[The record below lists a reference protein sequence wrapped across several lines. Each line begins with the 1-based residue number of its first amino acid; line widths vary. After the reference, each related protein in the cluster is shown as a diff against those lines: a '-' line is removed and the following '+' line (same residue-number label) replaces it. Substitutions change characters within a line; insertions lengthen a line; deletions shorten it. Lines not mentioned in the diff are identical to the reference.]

1 MSESNVT
8 GKQANEQ
15 TGRATEPVGSEFRRL
30 VLWQK
35 AQGLAAEVAELVT
48 RLPSDRASG
57 VIASQLLRA
66 ATSIAANIAEGY
78 GRYSQAAYRS
88 HLSIARGS
96 AFEVESWLDLL
107 ERRGYLPE
115 EAAGGLF
122 DHCQEV
128 QKLLT
133 LRMKSLGE
141 ASRTYAREEKADY
154 EV

>member
-1 MSESNVT
+1 MSGQT
-8 GKQANEQ
+8 GKRANGQ
-15 TGRATEPVGSEFRRL
+15 GADGPIGSDFRRQ

-35 AQGLAAEVAELVT
+35 AQDLAERIAQTVVT
-48 RLPSDRASG
+48 LPRDRATDTIG
-57 VIASQLLRA
+57 SQIMRA
-66 ATSIAANIAEGY
+66 AGSIAVNIAEGY

-107 ERRGYLPE
+107 IRRGYLGDGQGRE
-115 EAAGGLF
+115 LLES
-122 DHCQEV
+122 CVEV

-133 LRMKSLGE
+133 VRMKSLGDGK
-141 ASRTYAREEKADY
+141 TYAVREEADEY